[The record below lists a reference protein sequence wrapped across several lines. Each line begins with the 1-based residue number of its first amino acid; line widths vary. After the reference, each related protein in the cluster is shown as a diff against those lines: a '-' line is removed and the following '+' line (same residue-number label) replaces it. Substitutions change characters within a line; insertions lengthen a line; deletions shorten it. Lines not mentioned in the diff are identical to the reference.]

1 VLSTSGLIY
10 RSRDQIVSGAL
21 TYAVAAGCPVVS
33 TPYLY
38 AEDLLS
44 SGAGVLVPFGD
55 SSTLAAA
62 VLDLL
67 ESPAKMTAARTEA
80 RRVGADLSWA
90 SVGKATLEVLAEA
103 ARGARYA
110 GVVARS

>member
-1 VLSTSGLIY
+1 M
-10 RSRDQIVSGAL
+10 
-21 TYAVAAGCPVVS
+21 
-33 TPYLY
+33 
-38 AEDLLS
+38 
-44 SGAGVLVPFGD
+44 
-55 SSTLAAA
+55 LAAA

-103 ARGARYA
+103 AHRVQVPAA
-110 GVVARS
+110 LERSR